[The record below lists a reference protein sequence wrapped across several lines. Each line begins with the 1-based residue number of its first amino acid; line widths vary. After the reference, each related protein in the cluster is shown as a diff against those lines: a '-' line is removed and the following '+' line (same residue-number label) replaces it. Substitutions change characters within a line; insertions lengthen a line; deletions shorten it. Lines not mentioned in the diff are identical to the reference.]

1 MRGKFL
7 DGEPMDADAYFVT
20 FGEADEN
27 DDAFE
32 SARFN
37 GIIGRR
43 SLLKVASS
51 IDLGSEAA
59 VGEEIH
65 IPRAGDNTS
74 GDRGEIAPAG
84 AFSTGKSGANSKNPF
99 GSDPGAAA
107 TMAVARLIAASGG
120 KGLPQG
126 LVRLM
131 SPYQAHYDEMAC
143 LGKGG
148 FGSVVSAVGRLD
160 DRAVAVKKVH
170 FKSAVPPWAKNDALE
185 GLHEEL
191 LREARALALMENPN
205 VVKYHTAWIEPRW
218 SKLAAVGATTNRNG
232 RRVGAGASKTALSPG
247 ALARRDSFIVADDRG
262 SDSDYS
268 DEYSEG
274 ASDYSESGSITGGG
288 SARLLPGGGQDEK
301 TGIGYS
307 EVWTPAAVAGT
318 LRWPYTL
325 HIAMELC
332 PSSTLRDW
340 IRLRPRGEVQIG
352 TASHIFRCVTEA
364 LRYVHAHGIIHRDIK
379 PANVLVHRGVNV
391 LEPTVKLMDFGLAVF
406 YDFSAEK
413 KPQER
418 KKKGGATVA
427 QVSLDGEDRSKGA
440 SENVFSV
447 GVGTA
452 SYCAPE
458 QRRGTG
464 LYTSAVDMYSL
475 GVILVEICTA
485 LGQEATE
492 SERLHLIADAKGL
505 NMPEEMVAKFPKH
518 ARLAERLL
526 AVDPKERPTAD
537 EVLKLWP
544 RVNLRK
550 GELPKTQMQFR
561 SQHDRTQMGAAVA
574 AAAAAGAAAAQSGT
588 RAEVSSAAES
598 AAVSAALDKLS
609 IKRSMSLPE
618 AELAAIAD
626 AVDAATN
633 AVAGSGS
640 PRRSPHKHRRAPSS
654 LMSSLVLESDELVE
668 ESVGG
673 GTSDESTS
681 IDLETASRVDMA
693 AEIRR
698 LQERLAQL
706 EGHAETT

>member
-1 MRGKFL
+1 
-7 DGEPMDADAYFVT
+7 MDADAYFVT

-74 GDRGEIAPAG
+74 GERGEIAPAG
-84 AFSTGKSGANSKNPF
+84 AFSTGKSKNPF

-232 RRVGAGASKTALSPG
+232 RRVGAGASKAALSPG
-247 ALARRDSFIVADDRG
+247 ALARRDSFIVADDGG

-274 ASDYSESGSITGGG
+274 ASDYSES
-288 SARLLPGGGQDEK
+288 
-301 TGIGYS
+301 
-307 EVWTPAAVAGT
+307 
-318 LRWPYTL
+318 
-325 HIAMELC
+325 
-332 PSSTLRDW
+332 
-340 IRLRPRGEVQIG
+340 
-352 TASHIFRCVTEA
+352 
-364 LRYVHAHGIIHRDIK
+364 
-379 PANVLVHRGVNV
+379 
-391 LEPTVKLMDFGLAVF
+391 
-406 YDFSAEK
+406 
-413 KPQER
+413 
-418 KKKGGATVA
+418 
-427 QVSLDGEDRSKGA
+427 
-440 SENVFSV
+440 
-447 GVGTA
+447 
-452 SYCAPE
+452 
-458 QRRGTG
+458 
-464 LYTSAVDMYSL
+464 
-475 GVILVEICTA
+475 
-485 LGQEATE
+485 
-492 SERLHLIADAKGL
+492 
-505 NMPEEMVAKFPKH
+505 
-518 ARLAERLL
+518 
-526 AVDPKERPTAD
+526 
-537 EVLKLWP
+537 
-544 RVNLRK
+544 
-550 GELPKTQMQFR
+550 
-561 SQHDRTQMGAAVA
+561 
-574 AAAAAGAAAAQSGT
+574 
-588 RAEVSSAAES
+588 
-598 AAVSAALDKLS
+598 
-609 IKRSMSLPE
+609 
-618 AELAAIAD
+618 
-626 AVDAATN
+626 
-633 AVAGSGS
+633 
-640 PRRSPHKHRRAPSS
+640 
-654 LMSSLVLESDELVE
+654 
-668 ESVGG
+668 
-673 GTSDESTS
+673 
-681 IDLETASRVDMA
+681 
-693 AEIRR
+693 
-698 LQERLAQL
+698 
-706 EGHAETT
+706 